1 MKVKVRLFA
10 VAKELAGSEL
20 IDVDVPLDCTVSDLR
35 CVMFERFPKLKQF
48 GPQLRFA
55 VNAQFADNNTQVHDD
70 SDVACIPPVSGG

>member
-1 MKVKVRLFA
+1 MKMKVRLFA

-20 IDVDVPLDCTVSDLR
+20 IEVDVPLDCTVSDLR
-35 CVMFERFPKLKQF
+35 GVMFERYPRLKQF

-55 VNAQFADNNTQVHDD
+55 VNAEFADDKTQIHDD